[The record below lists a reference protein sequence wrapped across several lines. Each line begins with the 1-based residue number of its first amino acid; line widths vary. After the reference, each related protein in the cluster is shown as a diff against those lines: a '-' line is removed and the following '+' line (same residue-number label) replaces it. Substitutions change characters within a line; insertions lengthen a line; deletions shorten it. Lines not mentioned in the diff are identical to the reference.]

1 MSVKTYKYNDKT
13 QLTEHFNVQ
22 EFKCKCGKNHDI
34 KIDDK
39 LCPVLEKLMIKAR
52 AVKGNISSGYRCK
65 KHDKD
70 VGGSGKET
78 SSHVAG
84 YACDI
89 TFKDK
94 DGKTIP
100 SKTIALRLEDLGHK
114 KGIGYRCG
122 GNKNYTHIDT
132 KPRKWYGDESKSM
145 TKSCC
150 NSFYEYFNEPKP
162 DSKKYIQ
169 VNAKSGVICRK
180 GIGFK
185 YAKYKVIPNLTICE
199 LLKKNA
205 GKANGYKWDK
215 IVYQNEVV
223 YLPNKWNK
231 IV

>member
-22 EFKCKCGKNHDI
+22 EFKCKCGKNHEI

-39 LCPVLEKLMIKAR
+39 LCPVLEKVMIKLGAD
-52 AVKGNISSGYRCK
+52 KGNIFSGYRCK
-65 KHDKD
+65 KHDKE

-84 YACDI
+84 YAVDI
-89 TFKDK
+89 RFYKN
-94 DGKTIP
+94 GKIIN
-100 SKTIALRLEDLGHK
+100 SKEVALRLEDIGHK

-122 GNKNYTHIDT
+122 GSENGTHIDT
-132 KPRKWYGDESKSM
+132 KPRKWYADELYSM

-150 NSFYEYFNEPKP
+150 KSFYEYFNEPKP
-162 DSKKYIQ
+162 TTKKYIQ
-169 VNAKSGVICRK
+169 ITAKSGVICRK

-185 YAKYKVIPNLTICE
+185 YPKYKVIPNLTICE

-205 GKANGYKWDK
+205 GSSNGYKWDK
-215 IVYQNEVV
+215 IIYKNETVYV
-223 YLPNKWNK
+223 PNKWNK
-231 IV
+231 YI